1 MPRKQPLL
9 FTTASYEYLRDAI
22 VAAGDVE
29 AGSVVR
35 KRFPDGE
42 LYQRIVD
49 DVSFRDVIIVGGTIS
64 DADTL
69 EIYDL
74 ACVFV
79 KSGAESLTMVV
90 PYFGYSTMDR
100 AVAYGEVVTAKTR
113 ARLFSAIPIAHRG
126 NCVALLDLHADGLA
140 YYFEG
145 ALSAVHVTGREV
157 IKRAIVEEAGSHFV
171 LACTDAGRAKWVQSL
186 ADDMGVHAS
195 FVFKRRLD
203 GERTEL
209 TAVSAHV
216 EGEDVVIY
224 DDMIRTGSS
233 LITAGRAYR
242 EAGARSVTAVAT
254 HGVLP
259 ADALDRLRESGLFR
273 KVVVTDSHP
282 RANELACDFLRVV
295 SVGPLLARAIGD
307 RSYAVVGRLD

>member
-1 MPRKQPLL
+1 MPRKSPLL
-9 FTTASYEYLRDAI
+9 FTTANYEYLRDSI

-29 AGSVVR
+29 SGSVER
-35 KRFPDGE
+35 KLFPDGE
-42 LYQRIVD
+42 RYQRIVD
-49 DVSFRDVIIVGGTIS
+49 DVSFRDVLLLGGTIS
-64 DADTL
+64 DSDTL
-69 EIYDL
+69 ELYDL
-74 ACVFV
+74 ACALV
-79 KSGAESLTMVV
+79 KSGADSLTMVV

-100 AVAYGEVVTAKTR
+100 AVRYGEVVTAKTR
-113 ARLFSAIPIAHRG
+113 ARLLSMIPIAQRG
-126 NCVALLDLHADGLA
+126 NCVALLDLHAEGLA

-145 ALSAVHVTGREV
+145 AITAVHVTGREV
-157 IKRAIVEEAGSHFV
+157 IKRAIREAAGDDFV

-186 ADDMGVHAS
+186 ADDIGVHAS

-203 GERTEL
+203 GERTKL

-242 EAGARSVTAVAT
+242 EAGARSITAVAT

-259 ADALDRLRESGLFR
+259 GDALERLRGSGLF
-273 KVVVTDSHP
+273 KLVITTDSHP
-282 RANELACDFLRVV
+282 RALELQGDFLRVV
-295 SVGPLLARAIGD
+295 SVGPLLARAIAD
-307 RSYAVVGRLD
+307 RSYAVVGRID